1 MAINGKYI
9 TIARGGTTI
18 AGTIV
23 GTRSNTISSEGEMI
37 PVSTPASGS
46 WQEYKS
52 GKKRWSFSSNWL
64 MLAAANVKELLNVGT
79 TYTITVSV
87 GGVQQLTGTALLQKC
102 DITSTIGNLAQG
114 NFSFVGSGALIE
126 A

>member
-9 TIARGGTTI
+9 TIARSGTTI

-46 WQEYKS
+46 WQEYIS
-52 GKKRWSFSSNWL
+52 GKKRWSFSANWL
-64 MLAAANVKELLNVGT
+64 MLSAAGVKELLNVGT

-87 GGVQQLTGTALLQKC
+87 GGVPQLTGTALLQKC
-102 DITSTIGNLAQG
+102 DITATIGNLVQG
-114 NFSFVGSGALIE
+114 NFSFVGSGALTE